1 MRLKEMKKALKSD
14 IADKYLFAGSIM
26 VMTGLLFL
34 YYCMSAGSAIITGIA
49 ITLVGIW
56 IVDLLLHGIIEYKEN
71 EVKFCML
78 KSDAMM
84 PEKRLEDAGYDIYA
98 CFDEPYMVIDTG
110 ETKMI
115 PTGIASAF
123 NDKFVAVLKER
134 GSTGTKGIGQ
144 RAGVI
149 DSGYRGE
156 WMVPLT
162 NHNDWPMVIL
172 KDDCVD
178 VFKEYTEKL
187 IWDYEDYIVYPYE
200 KAIAQMLLLPVP
212 CVKVSKIDKSE
223 LDKED
228 SERGSGKL
236 GSSGK

>member
-1 MRLKEMKKALKSD
+1 MRLNEIKKALKSD

-49 ITLVGIW
+49 IALVGIW
-56 IVDLLLHGIIEYKEN
+56 IIDLLLHGVIEYKEN

-115 PTGIASAF
+115 PTGIASVF

-134 GSTGTKGIGQ
+134 GSTGT
-144 RAGVI
+144 
-149 DSGYRGE
+149 
-156 WMVPLT
+156 
-162 NHNDWPMVIL
+162 
-172 KDDCVD
+172 
-178 VFKEYTEKL
+178 
-187 IWDYEDYIVYPYE
+187 
-200 KAIAQMLLLPVP
+200 
-212 CVKVSKIDKSE
+212 
-223 LDKED
+223 
-228 SERGSGKL
+228 
-236 GSSGK
+236 